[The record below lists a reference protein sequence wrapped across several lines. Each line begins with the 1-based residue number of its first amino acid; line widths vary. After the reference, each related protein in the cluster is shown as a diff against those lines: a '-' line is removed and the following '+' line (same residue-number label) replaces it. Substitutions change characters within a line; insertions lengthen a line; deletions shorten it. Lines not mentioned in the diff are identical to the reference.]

1 MKTSEA
7 LKKAKALI
15 EAGWTKREFAIYE
28 GMELFPSMMVGEL
41 TEPPMYPEGTCF
53 CIVGAVRAAC
63 NEDIGMYR
71 RMRDAVDKV
80 ANTKGGTVVSFND
93 YPETTKDDVL
103 AFFDQAIEAKELLND

>member
-1 MKTSEA
+1 
-7 LKKAKALI
+7 
-15 EAGWTKREFAIYE
+15 
-28 GMELFPSMMVGEL
+28 
-41 TEPPMYPEGTCF
+41 
-53 CIVGAVRAAC
+53 
-63 NEDIGMYR
+63 MYR